1 MLEKSDEKVYIKP
14 LKKPLQEALMGME
27 KSNILEKVK
36 NTIARVE
43 SSAEI
48 ILYGSR
54 AREDYHEGSD
64 WDFLVLLDGNVDYA
78 RSDRVRHQLH
88 EIEWDTGEILCAIV
102 RSRG

>member
-1 MLEKSDEKVYIKP
+1 
-14 LKKPLQEALMGME
+14 ME

-36 NTIARVE
+36 NAIARIE

-54 AREDYHEGSD
+54 ARDDYHEGSD

-102 RSRG
+102 RSRDEWANPKYQAMPLFQNIKLEGIRI